1 MQRNKPEL
9 LVPAGDFE
17 CLRAGV
23 KNGADA
29 IYIGGKIF
37 GMRTASSNFSKEE
50 IIQASSYCHKNN
62 VKLYL
67 TCNTLPRND
76 ELEEIDEFFR
86 LANEAEVDAVIVTD
100 IGLFYKAKELLN
112 KNIELHVSTQAGI
125 VNSLTAKTFENL
137 GADRIILARELSFEE
152 IKEIKQSLN
161 TNTVIECFVH
171 GAMCMSFSGRCLIS
185 NYLTGRDSNRG
196 DCAQCCR
203 WKYAL
208 VEEKRPGEYY
218 PVIDDGEGTFLFN
231 SKDLCMIEYI
241 PELVRSGI
249 GSLKI
254 EGRAKSAYYV
264 STITNAYRKAIDEY
278 FLHLDDDNYRL
289 DDNIKSEIL
298 KVSHRPYCTGYY
310 FDNPQEN
317 SQIDLNGG
325 YIREY
330 EVSAIVEDIQGD
342 RAIIRLKNKFY
353 DGDKLDALFISGESK
368 IITVSM
374 LKDDQNKKVDFAN
387 RPEYFYSINNE
398 NLSKGTVLRRRIKTS
413 E

>member
-1 MQRNKPEL
+1 MQINKPEL

-17 CLRAGV
+17 CLKAGV
-23 KNGADA
+23 QNGADA

-50 IIQASSYCHKNN
+50 ILRASSFCHKNN

-76 ELEEIDEFFR
+76 EISEIDEFFR

-112 KNIELHVSTQAGI
+112 KNIEIHVSTQAGI
-125 VNSLTAKTFENL
+125 VNSLTAQTFENL
-137 GADRIILARELSFEE
+137 GADRIILARELSFY
-152 IKEIKQSLN
+152 EIKQIKNSLN
-161 TNTVIECFVH
+161 PNTAIECFVH

-208 VEEKRPGEYY
+208 VEEKRPGEFY
-218 PVIDDGEGTFLFN
+218 PVIDDGNGTFLFN

-241 PELVRSGI
+241 PELVKTDIS
-249 GSLKI
+249 SFKI

-264 STITNAYRKAIDEY
+264 STITNAYRKAIDDY
-278 FLHLDDDNYRL
+278 FNHIDDENYCLDES
-289 DDNIKSEIL
+289 IKSETL

-330 EVSAIVEDIQGD
+330 EVSAIVEDIKD
-342 RAIIRLKNKFY
+342 DSAIIRLKNKFY
-353 DGDKLDALFISGESK
+353 DGEELDALSIDGESK
-368 IITVSM
+368 IITVNM

-387 RPEYFYSINNE
+387 RPEYFYSIKNE
-398 NLSKGTVLRRRIKTS
+398 SLSKGTVLRRKIKIS